1 MIQTEATKHKVG
13 KMRCKCQQTAGHPPA
28 PLNSSVTKQTSK
40 TNMAFALWEPHYATC
55 PSGSSQGVYIV
66 SEPLLPCYVFIK
78 KRSGSPIQKTW
89 AVSLQL
95 CPLTVWPWQKQSHLA
110 TRAKWKKKR
119 CAGKPSDASLR
130 ENTAKEGEEEGE
142 EWGVKNTYK
151 LQNVWYL
158 REREQMLDRKLFV
171 SSGHDEFDASFSTL
185 LQKPQRH
192 FC

>member
-1 MIQTEATKHKVG
+1 MQEKKIISGLNLWKVPTNNLAFNLAVIQTEATKHKVG

-66 SEPLLPCYVFIK
+66 SEPLLPRYVFIK

-110 TRAKWKKKR
+110 TRAKWKKKTLCWETVR
-119 CAGKPSDASLR
+119 CLS
-130 ENTAKEGEEEGE
+130 
-142 EWGVKNTYK
+142 
-151 LQNVWYL
+151 
-158 REREQMLDRKLFV
+158 EREYSQGGRGGRRRV
-171 SSGHDEFDASFSTL
+171 RG
-185 LQKPQRH
+185 
-192 FC
+192 